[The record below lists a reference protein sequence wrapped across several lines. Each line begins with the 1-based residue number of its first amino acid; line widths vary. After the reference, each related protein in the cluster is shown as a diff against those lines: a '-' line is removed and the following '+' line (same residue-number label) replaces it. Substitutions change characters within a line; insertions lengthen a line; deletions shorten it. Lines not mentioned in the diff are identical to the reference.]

1 MKLGFEKW
9 LVVVGLMLFFTFP
22 EFAQT
27 PSPTP
32 PDEKISVLTE
42 EVRLNVT
49 AQYGNGKFVPNLTA
63 DDLLVVESGD
73 PQTITSMN
81 RVPANVLL
89 LLDTGSELNYV
100 KSTVATRITAK
111 ILIANLEANDSL
123 AVIQY
128 NDKIETLSDWTK
140 KSEFD
145 SASLDK
151 LFSGR
156 RSRFTE
162 AVNAAIEVF
171 KSRPTDNRHL
181 VLISDGVESVADEA
195 EHQQALQ
202 NLLAANITIHIIS
215 YTQLEEQSAIK
226 ATRRIKINKEKT
238 PPRVPDYIMDVIL
251 QTLPDNE
258 EKSARRILKSL
269 NESQR
274 IVVLTLDN
282 QMIKVVRQKREV
294 WRKNEIEFKDLA
306 DGSGGMFQAPENLE
320 TMWLFAVEVAHAVDS
335 NYVITYTPTRPIAE
349 SPNGEP
355 RKVRVGTHRNGV
367 IIRSRQKI
375 LANEK

>member
-1 MKLGFEKW
+1 MRTDIEKW
-9 LVVVGLMLFFTFP
+9 LVVIGLMLFFTLP
-22 EFAQT
+22 TFAQE
-27 PSPTP
+27 PTP

-49 AQYGNGKFVPNLTA
+49 AQYSNGKFVPNLTA

-89 LLDTGSELNYV
+89 LLDTGSALNFV
-100 KSTVATRITAK
+100 KSTNATRITAK
-111 ILIANLEANDSL
+111 LLIANLEATDSL
-123 AVIQY
+123 AVFQY
-128 NDKIETLSDWTK
+128 NDKIETVADWTK

-145 SASLDK
+145 LAGLDK

-162 AVNAAIEVF
+162 AVKAAITVF

-195 EHQQALQ
+195 ERQQALQ

-215 YTQLEEQSAIK
+215 YTQLEEQSAKK
-226 ATRRIKINKEKT
+226 ATQRIKINKEKT
-238 PPRVPDYIMDVIL
+238 PPRVPDYIMEVIL
-251 QTLPDNE
+251 QTLPYND
-258 EKSARRILKSL
+258 RIALKSL

-274 IVVLTLDN
+274 IVVITLDN
-282 QMIKVVRQKREV
+282 KMIKVVRQKREV

-306 DGSGGMFQAPENLE
+306 DDSGGVFQAPESIE

-349 SPNGEP
+349 SPNGQL

-375 LANEK
+375 VANEQ